1 MAEIFGRWT
10 QRLIG
15 RYFSGMTAMDAA
27 PSYKASLLSL
37 DDAFHTLLNLIPAK
51 FYVPAEDTEVE

>member
-15 RYFSGMTAMDAA
+15 RSFSGMTAMDAA
-27 PSYKASLLSL
+27 PSYKASLLSH
-37 DDAFHTLLNLIPAK
+37 DDAFHTLLNLSLIHI
-51 FYVPAEDTEVE
+51 